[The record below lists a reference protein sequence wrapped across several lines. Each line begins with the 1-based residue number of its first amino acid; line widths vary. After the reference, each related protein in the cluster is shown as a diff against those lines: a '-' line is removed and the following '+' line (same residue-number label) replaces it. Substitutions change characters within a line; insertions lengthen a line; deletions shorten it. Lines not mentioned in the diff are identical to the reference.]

1 MIEIFGCILLSIIGI
16 TFIVMLID
24 ELRTNY
30 KMRKMIDTYM
40 KSKGDLVEKVED

>member
-1 MIEIFGCILLSIIGI
+1 MIEIFGCILLSIIGV

-30 KMRKMIDTYM
+30 EIRKRH
-40 KSKGDLVEKVED
+40 KESGE

>member
-30 KMRKMIDTYM
+30 EMRKWY
-40 KSKGDLVEKVED
+40 EENNRR

>member
-1 MIEIFGCILLSIIGI
+1 MIELIGCILLSIIGI

-30 KMRKMIDTYM
+30 KIRKYDEEIIGGKD
-40 KSKGDLVEKVED
+40 EKI